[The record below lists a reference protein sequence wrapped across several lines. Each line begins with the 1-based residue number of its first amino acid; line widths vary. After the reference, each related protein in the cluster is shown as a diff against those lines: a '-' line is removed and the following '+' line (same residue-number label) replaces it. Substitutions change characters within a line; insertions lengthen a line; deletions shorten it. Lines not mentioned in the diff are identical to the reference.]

1 MRRANPQLLLLV
13 FAMNIV
19 ITAAVVLFATRGI
32 RDTAVFL
39 GILAT
44 LVVAYLLRRRARI
57 RLLYQRD
64 TDRHPNEPRWP
75 VATVAKA
82 ADHPEAPERAPPYR
96 PLPLALPTAQSDRP
110 SQEYGV
116 IQPRQTFAGNCADLS
131 GAGTVLP
138 PGEQLWAG

>member
-44 LVVAYLLRRRARI
+44 LVEQPYAGLPAA
-57 RLLYQRD
+57 
-64 TDRHPNEPRWP
+64 PPGPR
-75 VATVAKA
+75 TVA
-82 ADHPEAPERAPPYR
+82 
-96 PLPLALPTAQSDRP
+96 LPA
-110 SQEYGV
+110 
-116 IQPRQTFAGNCADLS
+116 
-131 GAGTVLP
+131 
-138 PGEQLWAG
+138 